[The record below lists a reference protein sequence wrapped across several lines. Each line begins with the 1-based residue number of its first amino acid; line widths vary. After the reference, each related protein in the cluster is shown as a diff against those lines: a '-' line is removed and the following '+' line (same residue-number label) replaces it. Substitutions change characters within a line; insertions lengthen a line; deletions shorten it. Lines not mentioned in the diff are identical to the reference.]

1 MTDTPQPYEA
11 PRIIEEGPLSGFP
24 LPPPLPPRTRRRLLI
39 GVIGGIIAVC
49 AGIATLVAITG
60 GSASAG
66 KQTLTG
72 QFILIDSDILGDWD
86 SCFGSGGYDD
96 FGAGMD
102 VTVTD
107 GDGKIIATATTE
119 NITSTDEDADTAKDA
134 DFLCAVKFATEVP
147 KVPFYEI
154 EVGSR
159 GDLSYSQ
166 EELAAEDW
174 HVQLSL
180 GSLEDL

>member
-1 MTDTPQPYEA
+1 MINT
-11 PRIIEEGPLSGFP
+11 P
-24 LPPPLPPRTRRRLLI
+24 LPPPTLPTPTAPPRSRRRLLV
-39 GVIGGIIAVC
+39 GVIAGLVVVC
-49 AGIATLVAITG
+49 AGIATLVAVTG
-60 GSASAG
+60 GSAAAG

-72 QFILIDSDILGDWD
+72 QFVLIDSDILGDWD

-107 GDGKIIATATTE
+107 GDGKIIATGTTE
-119 NITSTDEDADTAKDA
+119 NLTEADEDADTAKEA
-134 DFLCAVKFATEVP
+134 DFFCVVKFATEVP

-174 HVQLSL
+174 HVEMSL
-180 GSLEDL
+180 GSVEDLVS